1 MILSYQRQG
10 EQNAILGIIFYKLI
24 TGLLS
29 IRFFIR
35 SYKNQI
41 ICFFFYHSRR
51 SFFLPL
57 LFFSYMRSEVLHF
70 SYYSSFMC

>member
-35 SYKNQI
+35 SYKNLI
-41 ICFFFYHSRR
+41 ICFFFHSIEGL
-51 SFFLPL
+51 SSPIV
-57 LFFSYMRSEVLHF
+57 LFFYGFGSVALLL
-70 SYYSSFMC
+70 